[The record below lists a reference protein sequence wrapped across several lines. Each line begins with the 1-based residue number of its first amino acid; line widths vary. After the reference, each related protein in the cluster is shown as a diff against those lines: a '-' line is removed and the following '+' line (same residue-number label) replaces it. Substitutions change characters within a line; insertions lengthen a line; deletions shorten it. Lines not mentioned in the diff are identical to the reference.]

1 VPRLREA
8 NTQGCND
15 RRSLLTPRTKVKTA
29 NIAAEGSH
37 NHSASLLTTANPLA
51 EKNRPTP
58 MGDTLIGWKGKKKRA
73 FVKGEKNA
81 TPKPPF
87 VIASRMPWDAVA
99 KNKYKRRRQGET

>member
-1 VPRLREA
+1 
-8 NTQGCND
+8 
-15 RRSLLTPRTKVKTA
+15 
-29 NIAAEGSH
+29 
-37 NHSASLLTTANPLA
+37 
-51 EKNRPTP
+51 